1 MSLHARSLSETM
13 ILDRVVGSKK
23 PLTDAERNCILQ
35 RLLRQMEDGE

>member
-1 MSLHARSLSETM
+1 M

-23 PLTDAERNCILQ
+23 PLTDAERNCIL